1 MATTCFLSV
10 SHSLIRSLSHWWIN
24 RQGLFWGFFLPL
36 LCNVCPDA
44 SEKDWAESLPVS
56 KLLPP
61 AIVIWILLFS
71 PSNVIISA
79 HKRKLRV
86 SDCGYTHSDSLFSA
100 TLNKVHTDTHTHTDW
115 HCYCM
120 NRFSFQ
126 WWVLALFTATE
137 KKTHTHINIKHTDW
151 HAHPHMQR
159 DTLTHLEWQHGF
171 AWRCVC
177 DFEGCVVILL
187 ELWPTEHMR
196 NVLLCIQGWV
206 GYFVYIILMDNV
218 NMLMA
223 ILLNVFI
230 LPYFVSFLIE
240 LVLI

>member
-137 KKTHTHINIKHTDW
+137 KKTHTHTH
-151 HAHPHMQR
+151 
-159 DTLTHLEWQHGF
+159 TLTSNTQTDMPILTCRETHSHTLSDSMALH
-171 AWRCVC
+171 
-177 DFEGCVVILL
+177 EGVYVTLKA
-187 ELWPTEHMR
+187 
-196 NVLLCIQGWV
+196 VLSYC
-206 GYFVYIILMDNV
+206 
-218 NMLMA
+218 
-223 ILLNVFI
+223 
-230 LPYFVSFLIE
+230 
-240 LVLI
+240 